1 MPVVDNSHSLR
12 GLLAQPTFV
21 RYPLDGDIE
30 NRVATVMNIQ
40 KVILIFL
47 VVSISA
53 CTSSPNSR
61 NLFQDALQDM
71 EKWGAP
77 QGTRAGVGR
86 AVIDSGRRKS
96 AFTGSVQQGTGSL
109 VSSTAP
115 SVTTATMSSGK
126 SGYTLNLANVPIEDA
141 AKNVLGDTLGINYVV
156 DPQVRGTM
164 TIQTSAPVS
173 RDALIEIFETALSI
187 NDAAIV
193 QKRNTYQIVRTAD
206 ALGATPAIS
215 VPRVS
220 RSGPG
225 IMVQVIE
232 LNHIA
237 ADEMNNILAPI
248 TRDGMILRVD
258 NKRNLLILAGNTTD
272 LRAMR
277 EAIAVF
283 DVDWMRGM
291 SVALHPLEA
300 SQPVAIA
307 NELDEI
313 FGNTGNSKSK
323 IIRFLP
329 NERLNAIL
337 VITSRP
343 KYLGRAATWIKKLDN
358 QAQNNEGQLFV
369 YNIQNRPAKELAE
382 ILRAVL
388 AGENTDVAQESNVV
402 APQLTPVEITS
413 DGARGAEG
421 ADVYGGNQQS
431 EISIVADIENNALLI
446 SASGREYERIEKIL
460 RQLDILPT
468 QVLLEAVIA
477 EVTLNDELELGMRWF
492 FENGGLQLG
501 LSDVASGFAG
511 AAFPGLSWSYATSN
525 IQVTINA
532 LASITDVNIIS
543 SPTLMARNNQKAILQ
558 VGDEVPIVTQQA
570 VDVSNTRAVVNTV
583 EMRDTGI
590 ILTVVPR
597 VNKSGRVML
606 DIEQEV
612 STVVKTT
619 SSGIDSPTI
628 RQRKINTQVIVHDGE
643 TLALGGLIQESNT
656 LTRSQ
661 VPILGNIPLLGN
673 AFKNKS
679 DTIKRTELI
688 IFIKPRVVRSLQE
701 ARGVTAEFRNQLNLE
716 NPISKRRK
724 GNTNRERD
732 INRLVY

>member
-1 MPVVDNSHSLR
+1 M
-12 GLLAQPTFV
+12 
-21 RYPLDGDIE
+21 
-30 NRVATVMNIQ
+30 
-40 KVILIFL
+40 
-47 VVSISA
+47 
-53 CTSSPNSR
+53 
-61 NLFQDALQDM
+61 
-71 EKWGAP
+71 
-77 QGTRAGVGR
+77 
-86 AVIDSGRRKS
+86 
-96 AFTGSVQQGTGSL
+96 
-109 VSSTAP
+109 VSSSAP
-115 SVTTATMSSGK
+115 AVAPGTTRSGK
-126 SGYTLNLANVPIEDA
+126 DGYTLNLANVPIRDA
-141 AKNVLGDTLGINYVV
+141 AKKVLGDTLGINYVV
-156 DPQVRGTM
+156 DSQVSGSM

-173 RDALIEIFETALSI
+173 RDALVEIFETALSI

-193 QKRNTYQIVRTAD
+193 RKGNTYQIVRTVS

-215 VPRVS
+215 VPRSS

-225 IMVQVIE
+225 LKVQVIE
-232 LNHIA
+232 LQHIA

-248 TRDGMILRVD
+248 TREGMILRVD
-258 NKRNLLILAGNTTD
+258 GKRNLLILAGNSPD

-277 EAIAVF
+277 EAISVF

-291 SVALHPLEA
+291 SVALHPLET
-300 SQPVAIA
+300 SQPVPIA

-343 KYLGRAATWIKKLDN
+343 KYLGRAATWINKLDK
-358 QAQNNEGQLFV
+358 QAKTNEDQLFV

-388 AGENTDVAQESNVV
+388 AQENTDIAGSEDLV
-402 APQLTPVEITS
+402 APQLTAVEISSEGSGETS
-413 DGARGAEG
+413 RRRSGGSGSRLQKSVV
-421 ADVYGGNQQS
+421 ADV
-431 EISIVADIENNALLI
+431 ENNALLI
-446 SASGREYERIEKIL
+446 SATAREYERIERIL
-460 RQLDILPT
+460 RQLDVLPT

-477 EVTLNDELELGMRWF
+477 EVTLNDELKLGMRWF
-492 FENGGLQLG
+492 FENGGFELG
-501 LSDVASGFAG
+501 LSELASGFAG
-511 AAFPGLSWSYATSN
+511 AAFPGFSWTYASSN

-543 SPTLMARNNQKAILQ
+543 SPTLMARNNQKAVLQ

-570 VDVSNTRAVVNTV
+570 IGASSTAAIVNTV

-612 STVVKTT
+612 STVVATT

-628 RQRKINTQVIVHDGE
+628 RQRKITTQVTVHDGE

-656 LTRSQ
+656 LSRSQ

-673 AFKNKS
+673 AFKNKT
-679 DTIKRTELI
+679 DKIKRTELI
-688 IFIKPRVVRSLQE
+688 IFIRPRVVRSVQE
-701 ARGVTAEFRNQLNLE
+701 ARGVTAEFRDQLNLE
-716 NPISKRRK
+716 SPISKRRRGK
-724 GNTNRERD
+724 TKRERD